1 MGAEVGTPT
10 GRGARTSLAYD
21 RIMSSSPDG
30 RDGFGWIGSSP
41 PVVPAERPPAVGV
54 QEPRGEHGASP
65 APGSWG
71 GDFPPAPHRE
81 PTPARKRG
89 ILGTIA
95 AGAVAV
101 FKYGFLLLKL
111 GAFKGTLITMLI
123 SVVAY
128 SFFFGPVFAIGFVLL
143 LLVHEMGHY
152 VMAKRLGQSV
162 SAPVFVPF
170 LGALI
175 NMRRQPAS
183 VQQEATMALAGPTVG
198 TAAAWLCVVV
208 GITQH
213 SEFWAALGYLGCLLN
228 LFNLIPATPL
238 DGGRV
243 TAAIS
248 KWANL
253 VGLGILILYAVWA
266 FTSGTAV
273 SPVIAIIVLFA
284 IFGTISRFRQ
294 AKRMPEYLA
303 VPMRERWV
311 FLGAYLLIVLIA
323 GLGVVKGYPYLH
335 YVHTVHFHLPFS
347 F

>member
-1 MGAEVGTPT
+1 
-10 GRGARTSLAYD
+10 
-21 RIMSSSPDG
+21 MSSPPDG
-30 RDGFGWIGSSP
+30 RDGFGWIGSSSQVAPAAGP
-41 PVVPAERPPAVGV
+41 PEVDLSAPTT
-54 QEPRGEHGASP
+54 EHEAP
-65 APGSWG
+65 LAPGSWG
-71 GDFPPAPHRE
+71 DRYQLPPNSGQVR
-81 PTPARKRG
+81 ARRRG
-89 ILGTIA
+89 ILGTIV
-95 AGAVAV
+95 AGGFAV

-111 GAFKGTLITMLI
+111 GAFKGTLITMVI

-128 SFFFGPVFAIGFVLL
+128 SIFFGPVFAIGFVLL

-152 VMAKRLGQSV
+152 LMAQRLGQSV
-162 SAPVFVPF
+162 SAPVFIPF

-175 NMRRQPAS
+175 NLRRQPAS

-198 TAAAWLCVVV
+198 TVAAWLCVLV
-208 GITQH
+208 GVAVH

-253 VGLGILILYAVWA
+253 VGLGILVLYALWA
-266 FTSGTAV
+266 FSSGTAV

-284 IFGTISRFRQ
+284 VFGTISRFRQ
-294 AKRMPEYLA
+294 ARRMPEYLA
-303 VPMRERWV
+303 VPTRQRWL
-311 FLGAYLLIVLIA
+311 FLGSYLVIVLVA

-335 YVHTVHFHLPFS
+335 YVHTVHLPFS

>member
-1 MGAEVGTPT
+1 M
-10 GRGARTSLAYD
+10 
-21 RIMSSSPDG
+21 
-30 RDGFGWIGSSP
+30 
-41 PVVPAERPPAVGV
+41 
-54 QEPRGEHGASP
+54 
-65 APGSWG
+65 
-71 GDFPPAPHRE
+71 
-81 PTPARKRG
+81 
-89 ILGTIA
+89 GTIV
-95 AGAVAV
+95 AGAIAV
-101 FKYGFLLLKL
+101 IKYGFLLLKL
-111 GAFKGTLITMLI
+111 GAFKGTLVTMVI
-123 SVVAY
+123 SVVVY
-128 SFFFGPVFAIGFVLL
+128 SIFFGPVFAFGFVLL

-152 VMAKRLGQSV
+152 AMARRLGQSV
-162 SAPVFVPF
+162 SAPVFIPF

-183 VQQEATMALAGPTVG
+183 VQQEAVMALAGPVVG

-208 GITQH
+208 GITEH

-253 VGLGILILYAVWA
+253 VGLGILVLYAAWA

-284 IFGTISRFRQ
+284 IFGTVSRFRQ

-303 VPMRERWV
+303 VPTRERWA

-323 GLGVVKGYPYLH
+323 ALGVVKGYPYLQ
-335 YVHTVHFHLPFS
+335 YVHTIHFRLPFS

>member
-1 MGAEVGTPT
+1 MLAE
-10 GRGARTSLAYD
+10 
-21 RIMSSSPDG
+21 
-30 RDGFGWIGSSP
+30 
-41 PVVPAERPPAVGV
+41 ERPQGLV
-54 QEPRGEHGASP
+54 
-65 APGSWG
+65 PGSWG
-71 GDFPPAPHRE
+71 ADPH
-81 PTPARKRG
+81 PGLTGTPNQGRRRG
-89 ILGTIA
+89 IVGTIV
-95 AGAVAV
+95 AGAYAV
-101 FKYGFLLLKL
+101 LKL

-128 SFFFGPVFAIGFVLL
+128 SIFFGPVFAIGFVLL

-152 VMAKRLGQSV
+152 LMAKRLGQSV

-175 NMRRQPAS
+175 NMRRPPAS

-198 TAAAWLCVVV
+198 TAAAWLCLLV
-208 GITQH
+208 GASEH
-213 SEFWAALGYLGCLLN
+213 SEFFAALGYLGCLLN

-253 VGLGILILYAVWA
+253 VGLGILILYALWA
-266 FTSGTAV
+266 FSSGTAV

-294 AKRMPEYLA
+294 ARRTPEYLA
-303 VPMRERWV
+303 VPLRLRWA
-311 FLGAYLLIVLIA
+311 FLGGYLAIVLIA
-323 GLGVVKGYPYLH
+323 ALGVVEGYPYLH
-335 YVHTVHFHLPFS
+335 YMQSLQLHLPFGL
-347 F
+347 

>member
-1 MGAEVGTPT
+1 MG
-10 GRGARTSLAYD
+10 S
-21 RIMSSSPDG
+21 
-30 RDGFGWIGSSP
+30 
-41 PVVPAERPPAVGV
+41 
-54 QEPRGEHGASP
+54 
-65 APGSWG
+65 
-71 GDFPPAPHRE
+71 
-81 PTPARKRG
+81 
-89 ILGTIA
+89 IL
-95 AGAVAV
+95 AGAFAV

-111 GAFKGTLITMLI
+111 GAFKGTLITMVV
-123 SVVAY
+123 SVVVY
-128 SFFFGPVFAIGFVLL
+128 SLFFGPVFAIGFVLL
-143 LLVHEMGHY
+143 ILVHEMGHY
-152 VMAKRLGQSV
+152 LMARRLGQSV
-162 SAPVFVPF
+162 SAPVFIPF

-198 TAAAWLCVVV
+198 TAAAWLCVLV
-208 GITQH
+208 GISQH

-243 TAAIS
+243 TAAVS

-284 IFGTISRFRQ
+284 FFGTFSRFRQ
-294 AKRMPEYLA
+294 ARRMPGYLA
-303 VPMRERWV
+303 VPTRERWI
-311 FLGAYLLIVLIA
+311 FLGCYLLIVLVA

-335 YVHTVHFHLPFS
+335 YVHTVHLPFS

>member
-1 MGAEVGTPT
+1 
-10 GRGARTSLAYD
+10 
-21 RIMSSSPDG
+21 MSSPPEG
-30 RDGFGWIGSSP
+30 RDGFGWIGSGQS
-41 PVVPAERPPAVGV
+41 VSSGERPVETGVSSPAGHYDLPP
-54 QEPRGEHGASP
+54 QPGSWGRGYSPVPPQQASP
-65 APGSWG
+65 AP
-71 GDFPPAPHRE
+71 R
-81 PTPARKRG
+81 RG
-89 ILGTIA
+89 ILGSI
-95 AGAVAV
+95 VA
-101 FKYGFLLLKL
+101 YGVLLLKL

-123 SVVAY
+123 SVVVY
-128 SFFFGPVFAIGFVLL
+128 SLFFGPVFAVGFVLL

-152 VMAKRLGQSV
+152 LMAKRLGQSV
-162 SAPVFVPF
+162 SAPVFIPL
-170 LGALI
+170 LGAMI

-198 TAAAWLCVVV
+198 TAASWLCLLV
-208 GITQH
+208 GVGLH

-253 VGLGILILYAVWA
+253 VGLGILILYALWA

-284 IFGTISRFRQ
+284 IFGTVSRFRQ
-294 AKRMPEYLA
+294 ARQMPEYLI
-303 VPMRERWV
+303 VPTRERWL
-311 FLGAYLLIVLIA
+311 FLGCYLAIVLVA
-323 GLGVVKGYPYLH
+323 GLGVVKGYPYLQ
-335 YVHTVHFHLPFS
+335 YVQGLHIHLPFS

>member
-1 MGAEVGTPT
+1 
-10 GRGARTSLAYD
+10 
-21 RIMSSSPDG
+21 MSSPPEG
-30 RDGFGWIGSSP
+30 RDGFGWIGASP
-41 PVVPAERPPAVGV
+41 ATAPAERPPELGD
-54 QEPRGEHGASP
+54 QHLQPPS
-65 APGSWG
+65 PGSWG
-71 GDFPPAPHRE
+71 SGYSPPSPE
-81 PTPARKRG
+81 PATPARRRG
-89 ILGTIA
+89 ILGTIL
-95 AGAVAV
+95 AGGLAVL
-101 FKYGFLLLKL
+101 KGGYLLLKL

-123 SVVAY
+123 SVVVY
-128 SFFFGPVFAIGFVLL
+128 SIFFGPLFAIGFVLL

-152 VMAKRLGQSV
+152 LMAKRLGQSV
-162 SAPVFVPF
+162 SAPVFIPF

-198 TAAAWLCVVV
+198 TAASWLCLLIGVSL
-208 GITQH
+208 Q

-243 TAAIS
+243 TAAVS

-253 VGLGILILYAVWA
+253 VGLAILGLYALWA

-284 IFGTISRFRQ
+284 IFGTVSRFRQ

-303 VPMRERWV
+303 VPTRERWV
-311 FLGAYLLIVLIA
+311 FLGCYLAIVLIA
-323 GLGVVKGYPYLH
+323 ALGVVKGYPYLS
-335 YVHTVHFHLPFS
+335 YVHTVHIHLPFS

>member
-1 MGAEVGTPT
+1 VGTILV
-10 GRGARTSLAYD
+10 GAYA
-21 RIMSSSPDG
+21 I
-30 RDGFGWIGSSP
+30 
-41 PVVPAERPPAVGV
+41 
-54 QEPRGEHGASP
+54 
-65 APGSWG
+65 
-71 GDFPPAPHRE
+71 
-81 PTPARKRG
+81 
-89 ILGTIA
+89 
-95 AGAVAV
+95 
-101 FKYGFLLLKL
+101 FKYGVLLLKL
-111 GAFKGTLITMLI
+111 GAFKGTLITMVI
-123 SVVAY
+123 SVVVY
-128 SFFFGPVFAIGFVLL
+128 SLFFGPVFAIGFVLL

-152 VMAKRLGQSV
+152 LMARRLGQSV

-183 VQQEATMALAGPTVG
+183 VQQEAIMALAGPTVG
-198 TAAAWLCVVV
+198 TAAAWLCVLV
-208 GITQH
+208 GIAQH

-253 VGLGILILYAVWA
+253 VGLGMLILYAVWA

-284 IFGTISRFRQ
+284 VFGTISRFRQ
-294 AKRMPEYLA
+294 ARRMPEYLA
-303 VPMRERWV
+303 VPTRERWL
-311 FLGAYLLIVLIA
+311 FLGSYLLIVLIA
-323 GLGVVKGYPYLH
+323 GLGVVKGYPYLQ

>member
-1 MGAEVGTPT
+1 V
-10 GRGARTSLAYD
+10 AY
-21 RIMSSSPDG
+21 
-30 RDGFGWIGSSP
+30 
-41 PVVPAERPPAVGV
+41 GV
-54 QEPRGEHGASP
+54 
-65 APGSWG
+65 
-71 GDFPPAPHRE
+71 
-81 PTPARKRG
+81 
-89 ILGTIA
+89 
-95 AGAVAV
+95 
-101 FKYGFLLLKL
+101 LLLKL

-123 SVVAY
+123 SVVVY
-128 SFFFGPVFAIGFVLL
+128 SLFFGPVFAVGFVLL

-152 VMAKRLGQSV
+152 LMAKRLGQSV
-162 SAPVFVPF
+162 SAPVFIPL
-170 LGALI
+170 LGAMI

-198 TAAAWLCVVV
+198 TAASWLCLLV
-208 GITQH
+208 GVGLH

-253 VGLGILILYAVWA
+253 VGLGILILYALWA

-284 IFGTISRFRQ
+284 IFGTVSRFRQ
-294 AKRMPEYLA
+294 ARQMPEYLI
-303 VPMRERWV
+303 VPTRERWL
-311 FLGAYLLIVLIA
+311 FLGCYLAIVLVA
-323 GLGVVKGYPYLH
+323 GLGVVKGYPYLQ
-335 YVHTVHFHLPFS
+335 YVHTFHIHLPFS

>member
-1 MGAEVGTPT
+1 
-10 GRGARTSLAYD
+10 
-21 RIMSSSPDG
+21 MSSPPDG

-41 PVVPAERPPAVGV
+41 SVVPAERPP
-54 QEPRGEHGASP
+54 EPGLPEPAGDHGAGTP
-65 APGSWG
+65 PGSWG
-71 GDFPPAPHRE
+71 GDHHPSPYGPS
-81 PTPARKRG
+81 TPARRRG
-89 ILGTIA
+89 ILGTIF
-95 AGAVAV
+95 AGALAV
-101 FKYGFLLLKL
+101 FKGGFLLLKL
-111 GAFKGTLITMLI
+111 GAFKGTLITMVI

-128 SFFFGPVFAIGFVLL
+128 SFFFGPIFAIGFVLL

-152 VMAKRLGQSV
+152 LMAKRLGQSV
-162 SAPVFVPF
+162 SAPVFIPF

-198 TAAAWLCVVV
+198 TAAAWLCLLAGVALR
-208 GITQH
+208 

-253 VGLGILILYAVWA
+253 VGLGILVLYAAWA

-284 IFGTISRFRQ
+284 VFGTISRFRQ

-303 VPMRERWV
+303 VPIRERWV

-323 GLGVVKGYPYLH
+323 ALGVVKGYPYLQ
-335 YVHTVHFHLPFS
+335 YVHTVHVHLPFS

>member
-1 MGAEVGTPT
+1 
-10 GRGARTSLAYD
+10 
-21 RIMSSSPDG
+21 MSSPPHG

-41 PVVPAERPPAVGV
+41 PVAPAERPPETGHP
-54 QEPRGEHGASP
+54 EPAAEWRVSP
-65 APGSWG
+65 NPGSWG
-71 GDFPPAPHRE
+71 GNYHSSPNGPA
-81 PTPARKRG
+81 TPARRRG
-89 ILGTIA
+89 ILGTIV
-95 AGAVAV
+95 AGALAV
-101 FKYGFLLLKL
+101 FKGGFLLLKL
-111 GAFKGTLITMLI
+111 GAFKGTLITMVI
-123 SVVAY
+123 SVVVY
-128 SFFFGPVFAIGFVLL
+128 SLFFGPIFAIGFVLL

-152 VMAKRLGQSV
+152 LMAKRLGQSV

-183 VQQEATMALAGPTVG
+183 VQQEATMALAGPVVG
-198 TAAAWLCVVV
+198 TAAAWLCVLV

-253 VGLGILILYAVWA
+253 VGLGILVLYAVWA

-284 IFGTISRFRQ
+284 VFGTISRFRQ
-294 AKRMPEYLA
+294 ARRMPEYLA
-303 VPMRERWV
+303 VPLRERWL

-323 GLGVVKGYPYLH
+323 ALGVVKGYPYLQ
-335 YVHTVHFHLPFS
+335 YVHTVHLHLPFS

>member
-1 MGAEVGTPT
+1 
-10 GRGARTSLAYD
+10 
-21 RIMSSSPDG
+21 MSSPPEG
-30 RDGFGWIGSSP
+30 RDGIGWIGT
-41 PVVPAERPPAVGV
+41 APPAVPTQRPAGPGPV
-54 QEPRGEHGASP
+54 DPGDPHFLSAS
-65 APGSWG
+65 PGSWG
-71 GDFPPAPHRE
+71 SGYSPSPAG
-81 PTPARKRG
+81 PAKPGRRRG
-89 ILGTIA
+89 IIGTIL
-95 AGAVAV
+95 AGGYAVLKWGV
-101 FKYGFLLLKL
+101 LLLKL

-123 SVVAY
+123 SVVVY
-128 SFFFGPVFAIGFVLL
+128 SLFFGPIFAIGFVLL

-152 VMAKRLGQSV
+152 LMARRLGQSV
-162 SAPVFVPF
+162 SAPVFIPF

-198 TAAAWLCVVV
+198 TAASWLSLLI
-208 GITQH
+208 GASLH

-253 VGLGILILYAVWA
+253 VGLGILVLYALWA

-284 IFGTISRFRQ
+284 IFGTVSRFRQ

-303 VPMRERWV
+303 VPARERWL
-311 FLGAYLLIVLIA
+311 FLGCYLAIVLTA

-335 YVHTVHFHLPFS
+335 YVHTVHIHLPFS

>member
-1 MGAEVGTPT
+1 MG
-10 GRGARTSLAYD
+10 
-21 RIMSSSPDG
+21 
-30 RDGFGWIGSSP
+30 
-41 PVVPAERPPAVGV
+41 ERPAPT
-54 QEPRGEHGASP
+54 Q
-65 APGSWG
+65 PGSWG
-71 GDFPPAPHRE
+71 PQYPSAPDPGSQRL
-81 PTPARKRG
+81 RRRG
-89 ILGTIA
+89 IWGSIL
-95 AGAVAV
+95 AGGYAI

-111 GAFKGTLITMLI
+111 GAFKGTLITMVI
-123 SVVAY
+123 SVVVY
-128 SFFFGPVFAIGFVLL
+128 SLFFGPVFAVGFVLL
-143 LLVHEMGHY
+143 ILVHEMGHY
-152 VMAKRLGQSV
+152 LMAKRLGQSV

-183 VQQEATMALAGPTVG
+183 VQQEATMALAGPVVG
-198 TAAAWLCVVV
+198 TAAAWLCVLV

-253 VGLGILILYAVWA
+253 VGLGILVLYAVWA

-284 IFGTISRFRQ
+284 VFGTISRFRQ

-303 VPMRERWV
+303 VPLRERWL

-323 GLGVVKGYPYLH
+323 ALGVVKGYPYLQ
-335 YVHTVHFHLPFS
+335 YVHTVHLHLPFS